1 MYHDQG
7 DARQRQRA
15 RDDIVACHYGAHAIG
30 TRWSIVGVVAVCY
43 GFLISFGLRGVAP
56 ATKSRVVLVG
66 AAVILIL
73 AVALVL
79 LPLLK
84 VY

>member
-1 MYHDQG
+1 MEGDENHTARRGCHDL
-7 DARQRQRA
+7 
-15 RDDIVACHYGAHAIG
+15 IACQHVPMPWELGV
-30 TRWSIVGVVAVCY
+30 SIVGVVAVCY

-66 AAVILIL
+66 AAIILIL
-73 AVALVL
+73 AVALIL

>member
-1 MYHDQG
+1 MTSS
-7 DARQRQRA
+7 RA
-15 RDDIVACHYGAHAIG
+15 SMVPMSWELGV
-30 TRWSIVGVVAVCY
+30 SIVGVIAVCY

-66 AAVILIL
+66 AAIILIL
-73 AVALVL
+73 AVALIL

>member
-1 MYHDQG
+1 MPWELG
-7 DARQRQRA
+7 
-15 RDDIVACHYGAHAIG
+15 V
-30 TRWSIVGVVAVCY
+30 SIVGVVAVCY

-66 AAVILIL
+66 AGIILIL
-73 AVALVL
+73 AVALIL